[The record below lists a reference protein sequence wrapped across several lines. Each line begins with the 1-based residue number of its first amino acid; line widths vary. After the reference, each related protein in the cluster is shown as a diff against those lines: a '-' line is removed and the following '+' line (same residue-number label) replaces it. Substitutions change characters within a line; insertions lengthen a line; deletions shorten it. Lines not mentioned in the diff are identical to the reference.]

1 MKPKTEQALS
11 LAVNQVCG
19 KIRQIMPQA
28 VRLAGEEFSGEVTIK
43 IPVNCGGLPSKPR
56 ITFSF

>member
-1 MKPKTEQALS
+1 MKPKAEQALS
-11 LAVNQVCG
+11 QAVNQVCG